1 MRRPVHKVLGT
12 ETEFGIALRGRPRYD
27 PVAASTLAVAAYAG
41 TGHTRWCYDDETPG
55 REARQPGQGFAEP
68 DTGMLNAVLS
78 NGARLY
84 VDHAHPEYSTPECYD
99 PREAALYDK
108 SGEVV
113 MARAAASAA
122 LEPGER
128 LLIHKNN
135 TDGKGNSYGA
145 HENYLMARAVPFDE
159 IAGHLL
165 AFLVTRQVFAG
176 AGKVG
181 SENGRP
187 RVSYQISQ
195 RADFFEEEV
204 GLETTVRRPIV
215 NTRDEPHA
223 NPAVYRRLHVIPGD
237 ANLSEEQILL
247 KLGSTA
253 LFLAGIEQARL
264 GEPLALADP
273 VESMWR
279 ISHDPTLRRTVRL
292 ADGRT
297 ATALDLQQEYLHRA
311 SAVESP
317 GGPEDVY
324 REVLS
329 LWERALTDLERDPLS
344 TAGYLDWTAKL
355 ALLEAYRERDGLS
368 WEHPKL
374 RLLDLQYH
382 DVDPGRS
389 LHRRLVEAG
398 RMRRLFGEGEV
409 EEAAVRPPERTRA
422 YFRGRCVSKYPESIV
437 SVNWDSVVLDT
448 GRAALQRLPMMDP
461 LRGGRESV
469 ADLIDRCATAADLV
483 GALGGANGG
492 TGTEAPSP

>member
-1 MRRPVHKVLGT
+1 VRATVHKVLGT
-12 ETEFGIALRGRPRYD
+12 ETEFGIAVEGRRGRD
-27 PVAASTLAVAAYAG
+27 PVAASSLLVAAYAG
-41 TGHTRWCYDDETPG
+41 PSRIQWSYDGETPG
-55 REARQPGQGFAEP
+55 RDARGLGPGVAEV
-68 DTGMLNAVLS
+68 DTGMLNTVLP

-84 VDHAHPEYSTPECYD
+84 VDHAHPEYSTPECFD

-108 SGEVV
+108 SGETVL
-113 MARAAASAA
+113 ARGAA
-122 LEPGER
+122 LAALTAGAR
-128 LLIHKNN
+128 VLVHKNN
-135 TDGKGNSYGA
+135 SDGKGNSYGS
-145 HENYLMARAVPFDE
+145 HENYLMARSVAFEE
-159 IAGHLL
+159 IADHLL
-165 AFLVTRQVFAG
+165 AFLVTRQVFTG

-187 RVSYQISQ
+187 PVSFQVSQ

-223 NPAVYRRLHVIPGD
+223 DPARYRRLHVIPGD

-253 LFLAGIEQARL
+253 LLLAGVEQGSVGR
-264 GEPLALADP
+264 PLALADP

-297 ATALDLQQEYLHRA
+297 ATALDLQQEYLARV
-311 SAVESP
+311 SSVEV
-317 GGPEDVY
+317 PEAAGAVY
-324 REVLS
+324 REVLA
-329 LWERALTDLERDPLS
+329 LWERALADLERDPLS

-355 ALLEAYRERDGLS
+355 VLLEAYRARDRLP
-368 WEHPKL
+368 WDHPKL

-382 DVDPGRS
+382 DVDPARS
-389 LHRRLVEAG
+389 LYRRLVEAG
-398 RMRRLFGEGEV
+398 RMRRLFT
-409 EEAAVRPPERTRA
+409 EAEIERAVTDPPTRTRA
-422 YFRGRCVSKYPESIV
+422 YFRGSCVAKYGGAVV
-437 SVNWDSVVLDT
+437 SANWDSLVLDT
-448 GRAALQRLPMMDP
+448 GRTALQRVPMMDP

-469 ADLIDRCATAADLV
+469 ADLLDRCASAADLV

-492 TGTEAPSP
+492 TGTQASSP